1 MLENTTLSLNNSTGK
16 SFSPV
21 DKQQFATEKKI
32 DNARSLV
39 EKLDFIEQNSKL
51 ISYHGW
57 KAEKAILIEGLY
69 KKWLILHK
77 VYGDSITIA
86 PNETVDEYWH
96 FHILDT
102 RKYISDCNLI
112 FGYYLHHYPY
122 FGLTETETQEDL
134 SEGFALTQKLF
145 KKHFAHNLT
154 GLANPC
160 RSTSC
165 R

>member
-1 MLENTTLSLNNSTGK
+1 MLENIAFNLKNAVHK
-16 SFSPV
+16 DFMPV
-21 DKQQFATEKKI
+21 NKPQYAMKNQIAD
-32 DNARSLV
+32 ARSLV
-39 EKLDFIEQNSKL
+39 DKLDFIDQNSKL

-57 KAEKAILIEGLY
+57 KTEKVMAIEELY
-69 KKWLILHK
+69 RKWLVLHK
-77 VYGDSITIA
+77 VYGDTVTIA
-86 PNETVDEYWH
+86 PNEAVDEYWH

-102 RKYISDCNLI
+102 RKYISDCNLV

-134 SEGFALTQKLF
+134 NKGFTLTQKLF
-145 KKHFAHNLT
+145 QKHFGHNLT
-154 GLANPC
+154 GVVNPC